1 MFRLSYAVAL
11 FVLCL
16 CPSTWAGDFTT
27 YWQVDGD
34 WESCAFLDPQS
45 EAQDYMAEYVRP
57 DAPELIIF
65 SLKTQYPRCDSFS
78 AGAYLYGVE
87 KRSFSLTAAQG
98 HMALGTEDIPF
109 SYDLES
115 FGKGFFKIH
124 FRSFA
129 GENLPGLLKQ
139 GPVMALHFPQAGE
152 IREVSLQGF
161 ANALQRAEQLCRAQR
176 R

>member
-1 MFRLSYAVAL
+1 MLRLFLAVSL

-16 CPSTWAGDFTT
+16 CPPTWAGDFTT

-45 EAQDYMAEYVRP
+45 EAQYYMAEHVRP

-87 KRSFSLTAAQG
+87 KRAFSLTAAQG
-98 HMALGTEDIPF
+98 HMAMGNLDYPF
-109 SYDLES
+109 IYDLES
-115 FGKGFFKIH
+115 QGKGFYKIR

-129 GENLPGLLKQ
+129 NEDLPALLKQ
-139 GPVMALHFPQAGE
+139 GPVMALHFPQAGA

-161 ANALQRAEQLCRAQR
+161 TRALERAAQLCRAQLR
-176 R
+176 